1 MKITITFDVESRD
14 AMNQIL
20 QVGKEYSLY
29 DYKIDN
35 FVYGTSLD
43 TLTAKAELFNEA
55 TRLLAIAHAVMT
67 THRVGGNTALEIA
80 DLINNR
86 RCFRD

>member
-1 MKITITFDVESRD
+1 MKITVTFDVDSKSDLVE
-14 AMNQIL
+14 IL
-20 QVGKEYSLY
+20 QTGKAHSLL
-29 DYKIDN
+29 DYKIVD
-35 FVYGTSLD
+35 FTYKSLD
-43 TLTAKAELFNEA
+43 TFTAKAELFNEA

-86 RCFRD
+86 RCF